1 MSRPDEGVFN
11 AKVDW
16 VNEQVGGDEEKV
28 GTAEASQQMVENI
41 PHRPRIWIYIF
52 DPRSILAAKS
62 LSEFFQAQISKHLKG
77 RSNVLSQNPDFVFG
91 WVTRISAKSF
101 LTSLRYAKGPQT
113 YLSPT
118 STKVQPSK
126 AAKTLMA

>member
-52 DPRSILAAKS
+52 DPRSILGAKS

-101 LTSLRYAKGPQT
+101 LASMHNAGGPKT
-113 YLSPT
+113 HSGPT
-118 STKVQPSK
+118 CTRVQQLNASM
-126 AAKTLMA
+126 TLVF